1 MKTEPNRREQI
12 LNRMERLAACKV
24 NDAVKLAFLDGKQLE
39 QIDGLN
45 LGCLTEFRRH
55 GNGAV
60 ELKLLDRTLT
70 LEKLYAM
77 LQEGGEDA
85 DAFFRAL
92 EEGHDHES

>member
-1 MKTEPNRREQI
+1 
-12 LNRMERLAACKV
+12 MELLASCKV
-24 NDAVKLAFLDGKQLE
+24 NDAVKLAFLDGKQLDK
-39 QIDGLN
+39 IDKLD
-45 LGCLTEFRRH
+45 LKCLTEFRRH

-77 LQEGGEDA
+77 LQDDSEDA

-92 EEGHDHES
+92 EGTREHES